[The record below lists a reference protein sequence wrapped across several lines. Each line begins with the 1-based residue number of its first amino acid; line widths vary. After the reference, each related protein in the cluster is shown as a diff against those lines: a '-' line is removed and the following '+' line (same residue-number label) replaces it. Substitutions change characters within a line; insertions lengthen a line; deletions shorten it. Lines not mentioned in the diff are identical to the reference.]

1 MKDMKR
7 KMVGEKLQESRG
19 CEREAENK
27 KQNIFKGYQFAQG
40 KKGRKQ

>member
-1 MKDMKR
+1 MKVVKR

-40 KKGRKQ
+40 QKGRKQ